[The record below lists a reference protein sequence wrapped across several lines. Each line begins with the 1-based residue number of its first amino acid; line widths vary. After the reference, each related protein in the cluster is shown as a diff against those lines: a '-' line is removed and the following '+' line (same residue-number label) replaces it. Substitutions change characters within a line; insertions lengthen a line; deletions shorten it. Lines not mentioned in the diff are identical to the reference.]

1 MSTQPST
8 GATSR
13 TVLLVHRLKGR
24 RLARVRATARQ
35 SVRIAVRERR
45 LLRGLIVVEDS
56 AIGSFLQ
63 KMSLKRYKLLR
74 QQSAD
79 LRVRPIGRRARLRLV
94 ALGHLLVPPKRLI
107 QCTSQMAAQT
117 SGTSI
122 RRTTCDQSA
131 CSRQSVN
138 GYANPTFSYFLGCSA
153 SLIRTNTSINSFGS
167 MSGAPAAVSVARPT
181 GNAMN
186 KRAIN

>member
-1 MSTQPST
+1 M
-8 GATSR
+8 
-13 TVLLVHRLKGR
+13 
-24 RLARVRATARQ
+24 
-35 SVRIAVRERR
+35 
-45 LLRGLIVVEDS
+45 
-56 AIGSFLQ
+56 IGSFLP
-63 KMSLKRYKLLR
+63 KMSLKHYKLLR

-107 QCTSQMAAQT
+107 QCTSRMAAQT
-117 SGTSI
+117 CGTSI

-153 SLIRTNTSINSFGS
+153 SLNRRNTSMNAFGS
-167 MSGAPAAVSVARPT
+167 MSGAPAIVSVVRPI

-186 KRAIN
+186 NRAMSWALRFLSISPSVMAFSTIASYCCNSEDT